1 MKISSFF
8 AYFIPELRKLS
19 GAQLMK
25 IWGACAP
32 CSQNW
37 VYLHLVLVLVCCSLI
52 FNLIIHV
59 NASPLAML
67 FALLVG
73 LTIPSN
79 LYFLIVFNNRRQVL
93 RQFIEENWEEFKRQ

>member
-1 MKISSFF
+1 
-8 AYFIPELRKLS
+8 
-19 GAQLMK
+19 MK

-37 VYLHLVLVLVCCSLI
+37 VYLHLVLVLTCCSLI
-52 FNLIIHV
+52 FNLIIHM

-79 LYFLIVFNNRRQVL
+79 LYFLLVFNNRRQVL